1 MTLDALDRKILNILI
16 GNARFSYRQIAQK
29 VHVSAATVMT
39 RVKILEA
46 KGVITA
52 YTTILNP
59 EKIEF
64 DIEVIVEIRIAKG
77 KLFDVEHKIA
87 SNNNVVAVYDVTGS
101 FDAIVIA
108 RFRTRREMDA
118 FLKKIQQ
125 YDFVERTETKFILNT
140 IKEKQVFLPE

>member
-1 MTLDALDRKILNILI
+1 M
-16 GNARFSYRQIAQK
+16 
-29 VHVSAATVMT
+29 
-39 RVKILEA
+39 
-46 KGVITA
+46 
-52 YTTILNP
+52 
-59 EKIEF
+59 
-64 DIEVIVEIRIAKG
+64 IVEIRIAKG

>member
-59 EKIEF
+59 
-64 DIEVIVEIRIAKG
+64 
-77 KLFDVEHKIA
+77 
-87 SNNNVVAVYDVTGS
+87 
-101 FDAIVIA
+101 
-108 RFRTRREMDA
+108 
-118 FLKKIQQ
+118 
-125 YDFVERTETKFILNT
+125 
-140 IKEKQVFLPE
+140 